1 MFRGQ
6 SVGIA
11 AKSVVF
17 AGLSVDSRNERSAR
31 FAPGKGRL
39 RMKLVTFRWGNAVQV
54 GVMNAALDAVHPV
67 PGCGDLAALIASG
80 AEIVPSAEA
89 LPLTEVTLLSPIPH
103 PGQDVICLGI
113 NYYDHAAE
121 SDTVTGK
128 SDNVPKNPIYFSKRV
143 NEAVAPGGAIDSH
156 SDIVDD
162 LDYEAELA
170 VVIGRAAY
178 NVSKEDALD
187 YVFGYTILNDV
198 SARAIQSK
206 HQQWYRGKSLDG
218 FTPIGPWIVTK
229 DEFDV
234 TRPMKI
240 QSYVNGELRQNSTID
255 MLIFDTAYCISE
267 LSHGMTLLPGTI
279 LSMGTPAGVGMGFHP
294 PKWLRPGDTV
304 RCVIEGIGA
313 LENTVE

>member
-1 MFRGQ
+1 
-6 SVGIA
+6 
-11 AKSVVF
+11 
-17 AGLSVDSRNERSAR
+17 
-31 FAPGKGRL
+31 
-39 RMKLVTFRWGNAVQV
+39 MKLVTCRLEEETFV
-54 GVMNAALDAVHPV
+54 GVVNEAMDAVYPI
-67 PGCGDLAALIASG
+67 PGCSDLAALIASG
-80 AEIVPSAEA
+80 APIEPSQE
-89 LPLTEVTLLSPIPH
+89 PVSIFDVELLSPIPH
-103 PGQDVICLGI
+103 PAQDVICLGI

-121 SDTVTGK
+121 SDAVTGK

-143 NEAVAPGGAIDSH
+143 GEAVAPGAPIPSH
-156 SDIVDD
+156 SDIVAD

-170 VVIGRAAY
+170 VVIGKPAY
-178 NVSKEDALD
+178 NVSREEALD

-198 SARAIQSK
+198 SARTIQSR

-267 LSHGMTLLPGTI
+267 LSHGMTLQPGTI
-279 LSMGTPAGVGMGFHP
+279 ISMGTPAGVGMGFDP
-294 PKWLRPGDTV
+294 PKWLLPGDTV
-304 RCVIEGIGA
+304 KCVVEGIGE
-313 LENTVE
+313 LENIVV